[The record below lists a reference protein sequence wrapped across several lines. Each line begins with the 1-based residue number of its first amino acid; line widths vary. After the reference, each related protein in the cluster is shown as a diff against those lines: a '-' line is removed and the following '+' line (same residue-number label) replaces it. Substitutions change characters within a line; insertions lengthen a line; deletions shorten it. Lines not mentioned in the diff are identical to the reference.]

1 MENTIP
7 SSPTDHEWM
16 DIRMPYYQ
24 QTDFGI
30 ANPYESFS
38 DSTIITTQINTS
50 QAVSI
55 SSDHHR
61 YSSTLSPENSSQI
74 AGNNDDIHEL
84 SPKVTS
90 KGKPVRRRST
100 RASKKTP
107 TTLVNTSI
115 TNFRAAV
122 QQYTGCDHTS
132 PIFKN
137 QKGPINL
144 SFGPSTDDVQT
155 EFFGS
160 NLVGEGSRNY
170 GYYSNYED
178 QTERSKDKLQQD
190 QESGTSPSAAYSNS
204 GNSKLSVD
212 DYGIW

>member
-115 TNFRAAV
+115 TNFRAVV
-122 QQYTGCDHTS
+122 QQYTGCHTS
-132 PIFKN
+132 PVLIKN

-144 SFGPSTDDVQT
+144 SFGPPTDGMKND
-155 EFFGS
+155 FFGS
-160 NLVGEGSRNY
+160 NSIGEGSRNNY
-170 GYYSNYED
+170 GYYYNHED
-178 QTERSKDKLQQD
+178 QAEKSKDKLEQG
-190 QESGTSPSAAYSNS
+190 SGTSTSAGYSNS

>member
-1 MENTIP
+1 MDNTIP
-7 SSPTDHEWM
+7 TSPTNQWM
-16 DIRMPYYQ
+16 DIGMPYYQ

-30 ANPYESFS
+30 ANPYDQRFS
-38 DSTIITTQINTS
+38 DSTIITTGTTQNTID
-50 QAVSI
+50 Q
-55 SSDHHR
+55 HQ

-74 AGNNDDIHEL
+74 AGNDDIHEL
-84 SPKVTS
+84 SPKTS
-90 KGKPVRRRST
+90 KGKPIRRRS

-190 QESGTSPSAAYSNS
+190 QESGNSPSAAYSNS